1 MFLKIFG
8 ILLLEKK
15 RHKKAQGA
23 RLSVTSKRQDGKN
36 FITSLAYDLEPIA
49 PRAKLL
55 YYK

>member
-8 ILLLEKK
+8 ILLSEKK